1 LIRSGVAM
9 RGWRLSFFYLHY
21 YTIISLI
28 PINSNSFLKI
38 YLKFLKIF

>member
-1 LIRSGVAM
+1 LMRSGVAM

>member
-21 YTIISLI
+21 FTIISLI
-28 PINSNSFLKI
+28 LINSNSFLKI
-38 YLKFLKIF
+38 YLNFFKNF